1 MVSFQFK
8 EWMSGAQSVAARGFT
23 IIELM
28 VTVAII
34 AILAMLAAPSFNEAI
49 LSNKLASFANNFV
62 ASATL
67 ARGEAV
73 KRNAVVTLCVVA
85 TDISKTCTTSG
96 DWQQGW
102 IVFNDI
108 NGDGILDESIT
119 DPAAPSLRETLIYRQ
134 QAFSADYKL
143 TGAVKNIAFQ
153 SVGAG
158 ATAATLKL
166 CRATPTAGSQER
178 DIRISATGRV
188 SVAKTTT
195 GVCP

>member
-1 MVSFQFK
+1 MP
-8 EWMSGAQSVAARGFT
+8 GAQPRAARGFT
-23 IIELM
+23 LIELM

-34 AILAMLAAPSFNEAI
+34 AILAVLAAPSFNEAI

-85 TDISKTCTTSG
+85 TDASKTCTTSG

-108 NGDGILDESIT
+108 NGDGILDEST
-119 DPAAPSLRETLIYRQ
+119 ADPAAPTLHETLIYRH

-143 TGAVKNIAFQ
+143 TGSVKSIAFQ

-158 ATAATLKL
+158 TTAATLKL

-178 DIRISATGRV
+178 DIKVSATGRV
-188 SVAKTTT
+188 SVAKTTA

>member
-1 MVSFQFK
+1 MPCQSK
-8 EWMSGAQSVAARGFT
+8 EWMPGAQPGAARGFT
-23 IIELM
+23 LLELM

-73 KRNAVVTLCVVA
+73 KRNAAVTVCVVA
-85 TDISKTCTTSG
+85 NDTSTTCTTSG

-108 NGDGILDESIT
+108 NGDGILENPSPP
-119 DPAAPSLRETLIYRQ
+119 PALLETLIYRQ
-134 QAFSADYKL
+134 QALPADYKL
-143 TGAVKNIAFQ
+143 TGSVKSIAFQ

-166 CRATPTAGSQER
+166 CRATPTAGNQER
-178 DIRISATGRV
+178 DIKVSATGRV

>member
-1 MVSFQFK
+1 MPFLSK
-8 EWMSGAQSVAARGFT
+8 DWMPGAQPRAARGFT
-23 IIELM
+23 LIELM

-73 KRNAVVTLCVVA
+73 KRNAAVTLCVVA
-85 TDISKTCTTSG
+85 TDTSTTCTTSG

-108 NGDGILDESIT
+108 NDDGILDV
-119 DPAAPSLRETLIYRQ
+119 DPVAPTLRETLIYRQ
-134 QAFSADYKL
+134 QALSADYKL
-143 TGAVKNIAFQ
+143 TGSVKNIAFQ

-158 ATAATLKL
+158 TTAAMLKL

-178 DIRISATGRV
+178 DIKVSATGRV
-188 SVAKTTT
+188 SVAKTTA

>member
-1 MVSFQFK
+1 MPCQSK
-8 EWMSGAQSVAARGFT
+8 EWMPGAQPGAARGFT
-23 IIELM
+23 LLELM

-34 AILAMLAAPSFNEAI
+34 AILAMLAAPSFNDAI
-49 LSNKLASFANNFV
+49 LSNRLASFANNFV

-85 TDISKTCTTSG
+85 NDTSKTCTTSG

-108 NGDGILDESIT
+108 NGDGILENPSPP
-119 DPAAPSLRETLIYRQ
+119 PALLETLIYRQ
-134 QAFSADYKL
+134 QALPADYKL
-143 TGAVKNIAFQ
+143 TGSVKSIAFQ

-166 CRATPTAGSQER
+166 CRANPTAGSQER
-178 DIRISATGRV
+178 NIKVSAAGRV
-188 SVAKTTT
+188 SVAKTTA
-195 GVCP
+195 GACP

>member
-1 MVSFQFK
+1 MPFLSK
-8 EWMSGAQSVAARGFT
+8 EWMPNVKPRAARGFT
-23 IIELM
+23 LIELM

-85 TDISKTCTTSG
+85 TDTSKTCTTSG

-108 NGDGILDESIT
+108 NGDGILDEST
-119 DPAAPSLRETLIYRQ
+119 ADPAAPTLRETLIYRQ
-134 QAFSADYKL
+134 QALSADYKL
-143 TGAVKNIAFQ
+143 TGSVKNIAFQ
-153 SVGAG
+153 SVGVG
-158 ATAATLKL
+158 TTAATLKL

-178 DIRISATGRV
+178 DIKVSATGRV
-188 SVAKTTT
+188 SVAKTTA